1 MRDMAASLTAAG
13 IIFGGGAFLYLTLGL
28 DGARVESVHLIIS
41 GLMGSAA
48 TFLFGDAAQRRV
60 SDNQPTITT
69 TSGPPQVTTVSPPD
83 SDPARSAHVGD
94 PYENVR

>member
-48 TFLFGDAAQRRV
+48 TFLFGDAVQRQTAQ
-60 SDNQPTITT
+60 NQPTITT
-69 TSGPPQVTTVSPPD
+69 TSGPPPTTTVAPP
-83 SDPARSAHVGD
+83 VGG
-94 PYENVR
+94 YEETVA